1 MESRIGFSEFGSSH
15 VYGLVIPADDP
26 APQFSGHDQSG
37 VCAPGYC
44 GKSCNAIRGSMLAAM
59 AIQAKSLNVEARN
72 PQLWGLQQRSRQ

>member
-37 VCAPGYC
+37 VCA
-44 GKSCNAIRGSMLAAM
+44 
-59 AIQAKSLNVEARN
+59 
-72 PQLWGLQQRSRQ
+72 GLLREIL